1 MLIEVT
7 MEDNNKLLSDILSNK
22 LGEDIDDNTIQ
33 ELADHIKKCED
44 CKMDVDTIQ
53 QTIKLVRTGDFEVLL
68 PPSVSKRL
76 FKVLDLDEE

>member
-1 MLIEVT
+1 MA
-7 MEDNNKLLSDILSNK
+7 DNDKILSDILNNK
-22 LGEDIDDNTIQ
+22 LGEDIDNNTIQ

-53 QTIKLVRTGDFEVLL
+53 QTIKLVRTDDFEVLL

>member
-1 MLIEVT
+1 MV
-7 MEDNNKLLSDILSNK
+7 DNDKILSDILNNR
-22 LGEDIDDNTIQ
+22 LGEDIDNNTIQ
-33 ELADHIKKCED
+33 ELADHIKQCED

-76 FKVLDLDEE
+76 LKVLDLDEE